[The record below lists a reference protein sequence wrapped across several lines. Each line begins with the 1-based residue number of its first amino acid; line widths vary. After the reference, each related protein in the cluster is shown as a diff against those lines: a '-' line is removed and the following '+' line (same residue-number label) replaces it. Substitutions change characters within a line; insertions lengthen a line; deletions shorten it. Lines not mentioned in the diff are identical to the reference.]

1 MPDPLQRAAA
11 ALSLADRALDI
22 ADGFASLVGRVTP
35 EQRAARLRARAI
47 RLRARADALD
57 ERPFEWSRRDRLRA
71 RAAGLD
77 IRADAI
83 APRTLPPA

>member
-1 MPDPLQRAAA
+1 MQEAAA

-22 ADGFASLVGRVTP
+22 VSGIASLVGRVTP

-47 RLRARADALD
+47 RLRARAAALD
-57 ERPFEWSRRDRLRA
+57 ADPFKWPRRDRLRA

-77 IRADAI
+77 LRADAL
-83 APRTLPPA
+83 AAVTLPAA